1 MVSHLDKKNNP
12 IMVNVGNKDITK
24 RIAEAEAEIVFDK
37 LCNMMNPP
45 EVFSLDEL
53 FLIMKGLDCQETD
66 SNSSPLKAFNNG
78 YLDIS
83 IHCSD

>member
-1 MVSHLDKKNNP
+1 MNYYYITVKILDNAFIFNTYNHL
-12 IMVNVGNKDITK
+12 
-24 RIAEAEAEIVFDK
+24 EEAEIIFDK

-45 EVFSLDEL
+45 QVFSLDEL
-53 FLIMKGLDCQETD
+53 FLIMKGLDCQEID